1 MKTLLNNLAQTKK
14 YGPSR
19 GVCVIELDS
28 TDNVNEIIKKYT
40 APCHELAV
48 HYFNPRRLES
58 FNDFKGDL
66 LVFDMFQEY
75 LD

>member
-1 MKTLLNNLAQTKK
+1 MKTLSNNLSQIRK

-28 TDNVNEIIKKYT
+28 TDDVNEIIKKYIS
-40 APCHELAV
+40 PRHELEV